1 MSAKNLRDADAK
13 LIKLADAIMAEHIE
27 SERLSDLR
35 DATKDRTRVAE
46 LDAQISAGVSASW
59 TMRATLATLRAT
71 TTEGFR
77 AKARVVRTFN
87 NAFEGCDPYTDDA
100 MAWSLAG
107 DLLGQPS
114 RFGTDKE
121 LAPRRAEL
129 AKLTRTPPWRK
140 QFPPYKRQ
148 PPTLAAW
155 LKTAEKDFVAAG
167 VVEASQL
174 RTEAQLLASCR
185 EDPEAVAE
193 CAAWLLLV
201 CERWETLAKALKGE
215 AIRHGVAQVRAK
227 QPESSGAVT

>member
-1 MSAKNLRDADAK
+1 MTLPPLPPVCWRAHPQIVKRQQ
-13 LIKLADAIMAEHIE
+13 
-27 SERLSDLR
+27 RLSDMR

-46 LDAQISAGVSASW
+46 LDAEISAGVSASW
-59 TMRATLATLRAT
+59 TMRAELATLRAT
-71 TTEGFR
+71 TIEGFR
-77 AKARVVRTFN
+77 AKARVVHTFN

-121 LAPRRAEL
+121 LAPRRAQS
-129 AKLTRTPPWRK
+129 AKLTLAPPWRE
-140 QFPPYKRQ
+140 QFPLYKRQ

-155 LKTAEKDFVAAG
+155 LKTAEKDFAAAG

-185 EDPEAVAE
+185 DDPKVAAD
-193 CAAWLLLV
+193 CAAWLLRV
-201 CERWETLAKALKGE
+201 CERWETLAKAVKGE

-227 QPESSGAVT
+227 QPESPGTTA